1 MLCQPM
7 RNQSVL
13 VLCTPAMVCDA
24 RLTAEP
30 KRHQFLLMQKL
41 YEHDKILPGDVEGA
55 DDWMRATV
63 PEHERLRRR
72 PRSGG
77 NQTAESSAASRS
89 MV

>member
-1 MLCQPM
+1 MHCKPM
-7 RNQSVL
+7 RNRLALGSCIPV
-13 VLCTPAMVCDA
+13 MV
-24 RLTAEP
+24 RRPLS
-30 KRHQFLLMQKL
+30 LLMQKL

-72 PRSGG
+72 PQSGG
-77 NQTAESSAASRS
+77 VQAAGSSAASRS